1 MNRNGLIALLKNW
14 QVALLIILVIASAF
28 LILPHIDDG
37 KLTTNLQYGLDL
49 SDGTWL
55 QMEFQSEVVGFQTD
69 RPVGEFL
76 ADLQKK
82 IDAEIILVED
92 DKIEIQTVLPT
103 RAELE
108 TAFADSGGQLTS
120 YEQGVI

>member
-1 MNRNGLIALLKNW
+1 MNKKELIALLKNW

-28 LILPHIDDG
+28 LILPRIEDG
-37 KLTTNLQYGLDL
+37 KPTTNLHYGLDL

-76 ADLQKK
+76 TDLQKK
-82 IDAEIILVED
+82 IDAEIVLVED
-92 DKIEIQTVLPT
+92 DKIDGMITFRDLVSYLLPEI
-103 RAELE
+103 
-108 TAFADSGGQLTS
+108 S
-120 YEQGVI
+120 YVGYRNY